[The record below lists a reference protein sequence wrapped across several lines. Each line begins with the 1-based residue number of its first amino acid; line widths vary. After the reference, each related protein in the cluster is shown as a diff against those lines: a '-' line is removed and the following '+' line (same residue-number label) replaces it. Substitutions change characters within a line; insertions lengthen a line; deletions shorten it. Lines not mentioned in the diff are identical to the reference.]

1 MTIRNKLLIL
11 LLSVSL
17 IPLIVYFTFDIS
29 FSRIVRNRIQNTLRS
44 ALDERARSR
53 LVETIDNY
61 DKTLKISAQAVRYG
75 LRHYAEQ
82 VQRSLWFVNI
92 RTEQT
97 SSARYLI
104 TLSSEDIS
112 REAQKYHFV
121 NSTDNQKRV
130 MDFESQFVFPPHNV
144 SKSPIWSQLSQ
155 LTKICKDIYAI
166 NPESKLWIYT
176 VLADGT
182 AALYPS
188 CGFWPYSP
196 GYDLRQQPW
205 YINARKNKQLTLT
218 LRVEPLTGR
227 TVMTFAMP
235 FYEQDSSFAGVIALD
250 IDLSS
255 VLDRMNIPEEWK
267 KDSWKLL
274 IRLPDEKELEVD
286 EAKVICCTSFMES
299 QEGPG
304 KPSRLLD
311 ICDPNSTRTMI
322 ENSTSGKAGFIRLP
336 YNGVDSLWAYGS
348 SERGAGF
355 PILIVPYQRIIE
367 QANNAQQMLF
377 RDNIRAM
384 QIATFLIF
392 IVIVAAV
399 VLAVMRARK
408 LTVPITHLA
417 DAAGKLALGDFDVR
431 VNINTNDEL
440 QQLGDIFN
448 QTGPKL
454 KAMEKMKGSL
464 ELARA
469 IQQNLLPGTAPKIEG
484 FELAGNCKY
493 CDETG
498 GDYYD
503 FIELTELGAGIVGI
517 ALGDVTGHGI
527 GAALLMA
534 TARSVLRSNA
544 QHYGAD
550 LTKLFEVLNRHIE
563 SDTDYDKFITLFYGI
578 LDANQKS
585 LVWVSGG
592 HDPALW
598 YHKDNGKIEEL
609 PNTGLP
615 VGIMENASFEQ
626 GGPVFLKAGDVVVIG
641 TDGIWEAQNNSGV
654 MFGKERLRNIVI
666 RESDKPA
673 NEICS
678 RIIDDVTNFSSP
690 TPQLD
695 DITLVVIKS
704 I

>member
-1 MTIRNKLLIL
+1 MAIRNKLLIL

-17 IPLIVYFTFDIS
+17 VPLILYFTVDIS
-29 FSRIVRNRIQNTLRS
+29 FSRHVRNRIEQTMRT
-44 ALDERARSR
+44 ALEERARTR

-61 DKTLKISAQAVRYG
+61 EKTLKISSQAVRYG
-75 LRHYAEQ
+75 LRHYADQ
-82 VQRSLWFVNI
+82 VQRSLWSGNI
-92 RTEQT
+92 STDQP
-97 SSARYLI
+97 SSANYLI

-112 REAQKYHFV
+112 RETKKYQFV
-121 NSTDNQKRV
+121 NSSDNQKKV
-130 MDFESQFVFPPHNV
+130 MDFESHFVFPAPKE
-144 SKSPIWSQLSQ
+144 SKSPLWSQLSQ

-166 NPESKLWIYT
+166 KPESKLWIYT
-176 VLADGT
+176 VLSDGT

-188 CGFWPYSP
+188 CGFWPYSS
-196 GYDLRQQPW
+196 GHDFREQLW
-205 YINARKNKQLTLT
+205 YINARINNQLTPT
-218 LRVEPLTGR
+218 LRVEPLTGK
-227 TVMTFAMP
+227 TVMTVAMP
-235 FYEQDSSFAGVIALD
+235 FFEQDGSFAGVIAMD

-255 VLDRMNIPEEWK
+255 MLDRMYIPEQWEEG
-267 KDSWKLL
+267 SWKLL
-274 IRLPDEKELEVD
+274 IRLPEEQGREVA
-286 EAKVICCTSFMES
+286 EARVICCSSFIES
-299 QEGPG
+299 QGGDG
-304 KPSRLLD
+304 KVSKLRE
-311 ICDPNSTRTMI
+311 ICDPNNIKTMI
-322 ENSTSGKAGFIRLP
+322 ENSRSGKAGFMRLP
-336 YNGVDSLWAYGS
+336 YNGVDSVWAYGS
-348 SERGAGF
+348 SERGGGF
-355 PILIVPYQRIIE
+355 PILVVPYQRIIE

-377 RDNIRAM
+377 RDNVRSI
-384 QIATFLIF
+384 QFVTFLVF
-392 IVIVAAV
+392 IVIIAAV
-399 VLAVMRARK
+399 VLAVMRAHK

-417 DAAGKLALGDFDVR
+417 DAAGKLAQGDFDVR
-431 VNINTNDEL
+431 VKISTNDEL

-469 IQQNLLPGTAPKIEG
+469 IQQNLLPGTAPKLDG

-503 FIELTELGAGIVGI
+503 FIELSEIGPGITGI

-578 LDANQKS
+578 LDAKQKS

-598 YHKDNGKIEEL
+598 YHKDSGKVEEL

-615 VGIMENASFEQ
+615 VGITENASFEQ

-641 TDGIWEAQNNSGV
+641 TDGIWEAQNESGDL
-654 MFGKERLRNIVI
+654 FGKDRFRDIII
-666 RESDKPA
+666 RDNEKSA
-673 NEICS
+673 TEICS
-678 RIIDDVTNFSSP
+678 RIIDVVTNFSLP

-704 I
+704 V

>member
-17 IPLIVYFTFDIS
+17 IPLIAYFTLDIS

-82 VQRSLWFVNI
+82 VQRSLWSVNI
-92 RTEQT
+92 TTEQP

-112 REAQKYHFV
+112 REVKKYQFV
-121 NSTDNQKRV
+121 NSSDNPKRA

-144 SKSPIWSQLSQ
+144 SQSPLWSQLSE

-205 YINARKNKQLTLT
+205 YINARKNKHLTPT

-227 TVMTFAMP
+227 TVMTVAIP

-267 KDSWKLL
+267 KNSWKLL
-274 IRLPDEKELEVD
+274 IWLPEEKELEVD

-367 QANNAQQMLF
+367 QANDAQQMLF

-417 DAAGKLALGDFDVR
+417 DAAGKLAQGDFDVK
-431 VNINTNDEL
+431 VNIATNDEL

-469 IQQNLLPGTAPKIEG
+469 IQQNLLPGTTPKLDG

-503 FIELTELGAGIVGI
+503 FIELTELGPAKVGI

-544 QHYGAD
+544 QNYGAD